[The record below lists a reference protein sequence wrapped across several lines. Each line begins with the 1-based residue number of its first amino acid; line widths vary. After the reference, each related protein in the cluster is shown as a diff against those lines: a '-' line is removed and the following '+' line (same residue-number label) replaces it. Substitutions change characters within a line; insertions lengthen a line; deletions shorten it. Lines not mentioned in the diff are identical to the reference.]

1 MDFLESNIILYHA
14 IYLALILFARLGQF
28 SILLRRR
35 IWEILAIQLDR
46 NLHNH
51 LGCLISNYFV
61 RRDFYAINAG

>member
-35 IWEILAIQLDR
+35 IWEILATQLDR
-46 NLHNH
+46 LYNH
-51 LGCLISNYFV
+51 LGCLISNCFV